1 MNIYTHEEIKT
12 PITKVEKAKRK
23 TKKERASI
31 SPSEILTM
39 MEEVESQFIRP
50 EPQDLLNGEL
60 GVTLFD
66 IAQSLGASHAEIK
79 RRFERSG
86 EPEYCQAFGYKT
98 MITIIVPAAGPRA
111 DSYVLDMAAAQSFIS
126 KYDNFRGRSYLHYL
140 IKCKDALT
148 VSLIELEKKT
158 AQIEYLKKKV
168 TESEQ
173 REAEPKRIRKKPEHK
188 VVVGEEF
195 STYDSEGLK
204 KVAKVT
210 AKTLDEMTN
219 TERGLYNIQQ
229 NTKKELGLH
238 KKIVRLLIDHKC
250 SDKNILHEADL
261 CLDALENFNSLV
273 NKTGLER
280 AMEPKKEYL
289 QPQLFATG
297 EKPKYIN

>member
-1 MNIYTHEEIKT
+1 MNIYTHEEIRT
-12 PITKVEKAKRK
+12 PITKVENAKNNK
-23 TKKERASI
+23 TKI
-31 SPSEILTM
+31 SSKHILKM
-39 MEEVESQFIRP
+39 MKEVEERFVKPQPQP
-50 EPQDLLNGEL
+50 ELGGRQ
-60 GVTLFD
+60 GVTLSD
-66 IAQSLGASHAEIK
+66 ISVSLGVKHFDSKRKLDRSSAIK
-79 RRFERSG
+79 RISALNHSLATYVAHSTNGSQYE
-86 EPEYCQAFGYKT
+86 
-98 MITIIVPAAGPRA
+98 
-111 DSYVLDMAAAQSFIS
+111 SYVMDIEAAQHIVS
-126 KYDNFRGRSYLHYL
+126 KYDNDAGWAYTDYL
-140 IKCKDALT
+140 IRCKDALT

-188 VVVGEEF
+188 VVLGEEF

-210 AKTLDEMTN
+210 AKTLEEMTN

-238 KKIVRLLIDHKC
+238 KKIVRLLIEHKC

-261 CLDALENFNSLV
+261 CLDALEKFNSLV
-273 NKTGLER
+273 NKTDLER